1 VKTKTTAKRDAFGIT
16 RFTTEYKTTEQRRQ
30 EGKALRETIPR
41 VSHAEFEPPGD
52 RPDPVEV
59 IKESSKGR
67 LEHLIPIR
75 YGRMSKN
82 VFAFFRGSASLNAL
96 DIAGTPT
103 TDLRVQACGD
113 CHLSNFGLFA
123 TPERNLIFD
132 INDFDETLPAPF
144 EYDIKRLAASFCIA
158 ALNNDFSDKEG
169 RNITRSCVRSYREA
183 MLKFSTMNV
192 LDVWYARLDMDAI
205 IASAPDAEAKKNRQR
220 IAQQARSSVA
230 EYVFPKIT
238 KVQNG
243 KRLIKDDLPV
253 VYHPSDVDVDPGF
266 FLKALDNYRDTLPH
280 ERQVLFDRY
289 RVEDLAYKVVGVG
302 SVGMRCGV
310 VLMMAEENDPLL
322 LQIKEACPSVLEPY
336 AGKSEFSN
344 LGQRVVVGQRLMQSA
359 SDLMLG
365 WTTGKK
371 GLHYYIRQ
379 LRDMKFSL
387 DITIMTPLQL
397 SRYAEICGWT
407 LARAHAR
414 SGDAAMI
421 SGYLGKTDVFDRAIG
436 TFAGLYAYQ
445 AEHDCERFLEAI
457 QSGEI
462 PADYEK

>member
-1 VKTKTTAKRDAFGIT
+1 MKIKTTAKRDAFGIV
-16 RFTTEYKTTEQRRQ
+16 RFNTEYKTADQRRQ
-30 EGKALRETIPR
+30 EGKDLRETIPR

-103 TDLRVQACGD
+103 TDIRVQACGD

-144 EYDIKRLAASFCIA
+144 EYDIKRLGASFCIA
-158 ALNNDFSDKEG
+158 ALNNGFSDKDG

-183 MLKFSTMNV
+183 IAKFSMMNV
-192 LDVWYARLDMDAI
+192 LDVWYARLDMDTI
-205 IASAPDAEAKKNRQR
+205 IASAPDAEAKRNRQR
-220 IAQQARSSVA
+220 ISQQARSSIA

-243 KRLIKDDLPV
+243 RRLIKDELPV
-253 VYHPSDVDVDPGF
+253 VYHPPAEDFDPEF
-266 FLKALDNYRDTLPH
+266 FIDALDNYRATLPH
-280 ERQVLFDRY
+280 ERRVLFDRY
-289 RVEDLAYKVVGVG
+289 RVEDIAYKVVGVG

-310 VLMMAEENDPLL
+310 ILLMAEENDALL
-322 LQIKEACPSVLEPY
+322 LQLKEARPSVLEPY

-344 LGQRVVVGQRLMQSA
+344 PGQRVVVGQRLMQSA

-365 WTTGKK
+365 WTKGQK
-371 GLHYYIRQ
+371 GLHFYIRQ

-387 DITIMTPLQL
+387 DVTIMTPLQL

-445 AEHDCERFLEAI
+445 AEHDCEMFLEAI
-457 QSGEI
+457 KSGEI
-462 PADYEK
+462 PAENEK

>member
-1 VKTKTTAKRDAFGIT
+1 MKIKTTAKRDAFGVT
-16 RFTTEYKTTEQRRQ
+16 RFITEHKTADQRRQ
-30 EGKALRETIPR
+30 EGKDLRETIPR
-41 VSHAEFEPPGD
+41 VSHAEFEPSGD

-158 ALNNDFSDKEG
+158 ALNNNFSEKEG
-169 RNITRSCVRSYREA
+169 RNITRSCIRSYREA
-183 MLKFSTMNV
+183 MMKFSTMDV

-205 IASAPDAEAKKNRQR
+205 IASAPDAEAKRNREK
-220 IAQQARSSVA
+220 IAQQARSSIA

-243 KRLIKDDLPV
+243 RRLIKDELPV
-253 VYHPSDVDVDPGF
+253 VYHPPAEDFNPGF
-266 FLKALDNYRDTLPH
+266 FIEALDNYRETLPH
-280 ERQVLFDRY
+280 ERRVLFDRY
-289 RVEDLAYKVVGVG
+289 RIEDIAYKVVGVG

-310 VLMMAEENDPLL
+310 ILLMAEENDALL
-322 LQIKEACPSVLEPY
+322 LQVKEARPSVLEPY

-344 LGQRVVVGQRLMQSA
+344 PGQRVVVGQRLMQSA

-365 WTTGKK
+365 WTSGKK
-371 GLHYYIRQ
+371 GFRFYIRQ

-387 DITIMTPLQL
+387 NVTIMNPLQL

-445 AEHDCERFLEAI
+445 AEHDCERFLDAI

-462 PADYEK
+462 PADYET

>member
-1 VKTKTTAKRDAFGIT
+1 LKNKTTVKRDAFGVT
-16 RFTTEYKTTEQRRQ
+16 RFITEYKTAEQRRQ
-30 EGKALRETIPR
+30 EGKDLRETIPR

-103 TDLRVQACGD
+103 TNLRVQACGD

-158 ALNNDFSDKEG
+158 ALNNSFSDKEG
-169 RNITRSCVRSYREA
+169 RSITRSCVRSYREA
-183 MLKFSTMNV
+183 MMKFSTMSV
-192 LDVWYARLDMDAI
+192 LEVWYSKLDMDTI
-205 IASAPDAEAKKNRQR
+205 VASAPDAEAKRNRQK
-220 IAQQARSSVA
+220 IAQQARASVA

-238 KVQNG
+238 RVQNG
-243 KRLIKDDLPV
+243 RRFIKDELPV
-253 VYHPSDVDVDPGF
+253 VYHPPAEDFDPKF
-266 FLKALDNYRDTLPH
+266 FIEAFDNYRETLPH
-280 ERQVLFDRY
+280 ERRVLLDRY
-289 RVEDLAYKVVGVG
+289 RIEDIAYKVVGVG

-310 VLMMAEENDPLL
+310 ILLMAEENDALL
-322 LQIKEACPSVLEPY
+322 LQVKEARPSVLEPY
-336 AGKSEFSN
+336 AGKSEFKN
-344 LGQRVVVGQRLMQSA
+344 PGQRVVVGQRLMQSA

-365 WTTGKK
+365 WTSGKK
-371 GLHYYIRQ
+371 GFQFYIRQ

-387 DITIMTPLQL
+387 DVTIMNPLQL

-421 SGYLGKTDVFDRAIG
+421 SGYLGKTDVFDRAVG
-436 TFAGLYAYQ
+436 TFADLYAYQ

-462 PADYEK
+462 TAQPDI